1 MPGSGRKEKIL
12 IVEDNKD
19 NINLI
24 TYFLKPNNYDISVAM
39 DGETALQKV
48 KAENPDI
55 VLLDIMLPKINGFEV
70 CEKLKKDPATRFIPV
85 IMITALKELK
95 DKIKSLEVGA
105 DDFITKPFESIEL
118 LARVK
123 SLLRIKKYHDELEA
137 KNKELKQIDQFKE
150 ELLHLIVHDM
160 KNPIFVIQGNL
171 QMMGMGIENSQTV
184 LLKKYLDRIDRS
196 TQNLLR
202 MVMNL
207 VDISKIETGKM
218 KLNKEAH
225 LVNEVIKRSVDKYE
239 DYPEFKERTID
250 LELEVEIDI
259 TVFEKVL
266 DNLLHFSLSNITT
279 EGKVKISS
287 QVNNKDVVLSI
298 EDSGVAI
305 PEKYKKSIF
314 NKFSQVEIKNE
325 GYRLSRGLGFTF
337 SKLAIEAH
345 GGSIELDSDKSQG
358 NCFIISLPLYN

>member
-1 MPGSGRKEKIL
+1 
-12 IVEDNKD
+12 
-19 NINLI
+19 
-24 TYFLKPNNYDISVAM
+24 
-39 DGETALQKV
+39 
-48 KAENPDI
+48 
-55 VLLDIMLPKINGFEV
+55 
-70 CEKLKKDPATRFIPV
+70 
-85 IMITALKELK
+85 
-95 DKIKSLEVGA
+95 
-105 DDFITKPFESIEL
+105 
-118 LARVK
+118 
-123 SLLRIKKYHDELEA
+123 
-137 KNKELKQIDQFKE
+137 
-150 ELLHLIVHDM
+150 
-160 KNPIFVIQGNL
+160 
-171 QMMGMGIENSQTV
+171 
-184 LLKKYLDRIDRS
+184 
-196 TQNLLR
+196 
-202 MVMNL
+202 
-207 VDISKIETGKM
+207 M

-250 LELEVEIDI
+250 LELENKSPKVEIDI

-287 QVNNKDVVLSI
+287 QVNNKDVILSI

-325 GYRLSRGLGFTF
+325 GFRLSRGLGFTF